1 MALQRFVENYSFS
14 AEEFNSLKSSHR
26 ITEEEIIKFNGA
38 KLEEKSLLTEKKV
51 LEGKTVWRFPIAR
64 YDNVNAN
71 GRKYEK
77 RLWQRVINEQKDA
90 YQGNVGLADH
100 PGDDEDGQFKNSAIV
115 WLNMGLDE
123 DTRTVWG
130 EGVFVGNYGKLAEEI
145 LESGGRCGFS
155 TSGWGELEE
164 SDKSTVRWDSYTL
177 ERPSDLVLNP
187 SQGVYGKYDMRLNK
201 NDGND
206 STVKEEKTEKNE
218 PSLKEN
224 VNTMSKL
231 DETATMKLS
240 KLEEKKFRRDV
251 ETFFEEAVS
260 ISDKP
265 SRLAELEEILS
276 YFNEGVAPDLQEKVQ
291 KEIDNVK
298 LSLSEAITNH
308 SKLEEELGV
317 KTVDEIKEG
326 LTKLATDTKLY
337 ERQAQDWQEIAEA
350 LQEKNQKLQ
359 ARIASLPTVD
369 VYEEA
374 INEVKRVK
382 KASAEKSRSYSE
394 RIKAL
399 KEQITKESLIT
410 EKLNSEIISANK
422 ALEEKNSIIAK
433 YKNQVSKLKEEVSG
447 YREILEKQ
455 EADKLQK
462 KMEERRINIKPVNNA
477 PISQFANYRENKE
490 VVDYYNDL
498 EESYGSQIT
507 PYKER
512 ILACKTFFEASKL
525 FVSILPNMN
534 SSKTTK
540 ISEAL
545 PVEERKRIIEAQTGT
560 KIVTKKPTIMRM
572 PPGWD

>member
-14 AEEFNSLKSSHR
+14 VEEFNSLKSSHR
-26 ITEEEIIKFNGA
+26 ITEEEISKFNGA
-38 KLEEKSLLTEKKV
+38 KLEEKSLLTEKKI

-77 RLWQRVINEQKDA
+77 KLWQRVINEQKDA

-145 LESGGRCGFS
+145 MESGGRCGFS

-177 ERPSDLVLNP
+177 ERPSDIVLNP

-201 NDGND
+201 DEDD
-206 STVKEEKTEKNE
+206 SAITQEKTEKNE

-231 DETATMKLS
+231 DETTSMKLS

-251 ETFFEEAVS
+251 ETFLEEAVS

-265 SRLAELEEILS
+265 SKLAELEEILS
-276 YFNEGVAPDLQEKVQ
+276 YFNEGVATDLQEKVQ
-291 KEIDNVK
+291 KEIDSVR

-308 SKLEEELGV
+308 TKLEEELGV
-317 KTVDEIKEG
+317 KTVEEIKEG

-337 ERQAQDWQEIAEA
+337 ERQAKDWQEIAEA

-369 VYEEA
+369 AYEEA
-374 INEVKRVK
+374 IAEIKRVK
-382 KASAEKSRSYSE
+382 EASLEKSKSYSN
-394 RIKAL
+394 RVKSL

-410 EKLNSEIISANK
+410 EKLNSEIVAVNK
-422 ALEEKNSIIAK
+422 TLEEKNSIIAK
-433 YKNQVSKLKEEVSG
+433 YKVALTEAKQKVAGFEA
-447 YREILEKQ
+447 IFEKQ
-455 EADKLQK
+455 ELAKREK
-462 KMEERRINIKPVNNA
+462 KMKERAINIKPSNNA
-477 PISQFANYRENKE
+477 PVSQFSNFRENKE
-490 VVDYYNDL
+490 VSDYYNDL
-498 EESYGSQIT
+498 EESYGEMIT
-507 PYKER
+507 PFKEK
-512 ILACKTFFEASKL
+512 ILSCKTFFEASKL
-525 FVSILPNMN
+525 FVSILPEING
-534 SSKTTK
+534 SKTTK

-545 PVEERKRIIEAQTGT
+545 PMEERKKIIESQTGKRILT
-560 KIVTKKPTIMRM
+560 QKPTNMKM
-572 PPGWD
+572 PQGWE